1 MVAFLI
7 DEVTVHYADIQR
19 LFLIVSFGSENWKTE
34 DPLKADLAQIVFY
47 HQKASE
53 LFEPFLDVVWVILVE
68 QLSDVGLS
76 HLLWVLVVIRAH
88 HAEHFTEVGG
98 VTVARLACFDQLL
111 EDCLALND

>member
-34 DPLKADLAQIVFY
+34 DPLKADLAQIVLY

-53 LFEPFLDVVWVILVE
+53 LFEPFLDVV
-68 QLSDVGLS
+68 
-76 HLLWVLVVIRAH
+76 
-88 HAEHFTEVGG
+88 
-98 VTVARLACFDQLL
+98 
-111 EDCLALND
+111 